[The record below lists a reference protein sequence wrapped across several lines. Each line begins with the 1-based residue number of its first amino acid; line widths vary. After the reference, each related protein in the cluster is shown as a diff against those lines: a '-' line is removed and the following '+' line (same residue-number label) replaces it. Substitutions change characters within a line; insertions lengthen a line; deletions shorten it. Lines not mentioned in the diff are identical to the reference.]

1 MALRL
6 LAVLAV
12 ARSLVPPSPRV
23 PRAAP
28 PRRLSVARRAQ
39 FDEAATF
46 EGLRADLDAFT
57 REREWSAFHT
67 PRSLALALV
76 GEVGELCECVQ
87 WAGDADAP
95 PGLAGWTPERRA
107 AWEDELADV
116 LSYVIRLA
124 DVTDVDLPTALR
136 RKMVGN
142 AAKYPADRVRG
153 SAAKYTEYR
162 RNACLL
168 YTSPSPRDS

>member
-1 MALRL
+1 MSRL
-6 LAVLAV
+6 VYRLIAVLTV
-12 ARSLVPPSPRV
+12 ALSLVPPARV
-23 PRAAP
+23 PR
-28 PRRLSVARRAQ
+28 RRRPTARRAQ

-46 EGLRADLDAFT
+46 EGLRAELDAFT
-57 REREWSAFHT
+57 VERDWARFHT

-87 WAGDADAP
+87 WAGDAGAP
-95 PGLAGWTPERRA
+95 PGLGGWSAERRA
-107 AWEDELADV
+107 AWADELADV

-124 DVTDVDLPTALR
+124 DVTDVDLPAALR

-162 RNACLL
+162 RNAAPDRE
-168 YTSPSPRDS
+168 TEP